1 MDNAS
6 DQNNQNDQNDQSP
19 VYVVLGATSGIGS
32 ELCKRLAAQ
41 DGARLVLGG
50 RDRDKLDGLTGEL
63 DAETRTVELDA
74 TDTGAV
80 DGLFETAFSEFGGVT
95 GAVNCVGAFLLK
107 PAHMTSDEEFEE
119 QLTLNLKTAFYV
131 VKAAANRMRE
141 GGSVVLLSSVAGRVG
156 LENHEAVA
164 ASKAGVTG
172 LAMSAAATYVARG
185 LRFNVVSP
193 GLIQTPMTESVTR
206 SETSRE
212 ASRQLHPLN
221 RLGEPGDIAAMI
233 SWLLD
238 PAQDWV
244 TGQDF
249 GVDGGLSTLRPL
261 PRRSS
266 KSG

>member
-1 MDNAS
+1 MDN
-6 DQNNQNDQNDQSP
+6 QNSQSP
-19 VYVVLGATSGIGS
+19 VYVVLGATGGIGS
-32 ELCKRLAAQ
+32 ELCRRLAEG

-50 RDRDKLDGLTGEL
+50 RDQKKLDDLAGEL
-63 DAETRTVELDA
+63 DADTRTVELDA

-80 DGLFETAFSEFGGVT
+80 DGVFETAVSEFGGIT

-107 PAHMTSDEEFEE
+107 PIHMTSDAEFDE
-119 QLTLNLKTAFYV
+119 QISLNLKTAFGT
-131 VKAAANRMRE
+131 VKAAANHMR
-141 GGSVVLLSSVAGRVG
+141 GAGSVVLISSVAGRVG

-172 LAMSAAATYVARG
+172 LAMSAAETYVSRG

-193 GLIQTPMTESVTR
+193 GLIQTPMTQNVTR
-206 SETSRE
+206 NDASRE

>member
-1 MDNAS
+1 VANGS
-6 DQNNQNDQNDQSP
+6 NGQNP
-19 VYVVLGATSGIGS
+19 VYVVLGATGGIGS
-32 ELCKRLAAQ
+32 ELCGRLAGQ

-50 RDRDKLDGLTGEL
+50 RDQQKLDQLAGEL

-74 TDTGAV
+74 TDAEAVSGA
-80 DGLFETAFSEFGGVT
+80 FETAVSEFGGIS
-95 GAVNCVGAFLLK
+95 GAVNCVGGFLLK
-107 PAHMTSDEEFEE
+107 PMHMTSEAEFDE
-119 QLTLNLKTAFYV
+119 QISLNLKTAFGT
-131 VKAAANRMRE
+131 VKAAANHMRG

-164 ASKAGVTG
+164 AAKAGVTG
-172 LAMSAAATYVARG
+172 LAMSAAATYVTRG
-185 LRFNVVSP
+185 LRFNVISP
-193 GLIQTPMTESVTR
+193 GLIQTQMTESVTR
-206 SETSRE
+206 NDTARE
-212 ASRQLHPLN
+212 ASQHLHPLN

-249 GVDGGLSTLRPL
+249 GIDGGLSTLRPL
-261 PRRSS
+261 PRRGS

>member
-1 MDNAS
+1 MDNS
-6 DQNNQNDQNDQSP
+6 TSQDNQNGQSP

-32 ELCKRLAAQ
+32 ELCKRLASQ
-41 DGARLVLGG
+41 GNARLVLGG
-50 RDRDKLDGLTGEL
+50 RDQGKLDSLAGEL
-63 DAETRTVELDA
+63 DAETRTVEMDA

-80 DGLFETAFSEFGGVT
+80 DGLFETAFSEFGEVT

-107 PAHMTSDEEFEE
+107 PVHMTSDEEFDE
-119 QLTLNLKTAFYV
+119 QITVNLKTAFGT
-131 VKAAANRMRE
+131 VKAAAKHMRE

-164 ASKAGVTG
+164 AAKAGVTG

-193 GLIQTPMTESVTR
+193 GLIQTPMTETVTR
-206 SETSRE
+206 SETARE

-233 SWLLD
+233 QWLLD

-261 PRRSS
+261 PRTS
-266 KSG
+266 KRG

>member
-1 MDNAS
+1 MDN
-6 DQNNQNDQNDQSP
+6 QNSQSP
-19 VYVVLGATSGIGS
+19 VYVVLGATGGIGS
-32 ELCKRLAAQ
+32 ELCRRLAEG

-50 RDRDKLDGLTGEL
+50 RDQKKLDDLAGEL
-63 DAETRTVELDA
+63 DADTRTVELDA

-80 DGLFETAFSEFGGVT
+80 DGVFETAVSEFGGIT

-107 PAHMTSDEEFEE
+107 PIHMTSDAEFDE
-119 QLTLNLKTAFYV
+119 QISLNLKTAFGT
-131 VKAAANRMRE
+131 VKAAANHMR
-141 GGSVVLLSSVAGRVG
+141 GAGSVVLISSVAGRVG

-172 LAMSAAATYVARG
+172 LAMSAAATYVSRG

-193 GLIQTPMTESVTR
+193 GLIQTPMTQNVTR
-206 SETSRE
+206 NDASRE